1 MAADRKAG
9 ALPLQE
15 AFEKSALF
23 AGMDAAGSGAFLRE
37 FHRGET
43 ISAVQDGAP
52 CVGVLAFGEAD
63 VYTRGA
69 SPGARQNVSTL
80 HAGSEF
86 GIGGGRVS
94 KLEIVDAESGKVAA
108 SYDRGWDVRPG
119 TAIEYAALS
128 AVLDL
133 FE

>member
-1 MAADRKAG
+1 MWNKG
-9 ALPLQE
+9 
-15 AFEKSALF
+15 
-23 AGMDAAGSGAFLRE
+23 
-37 FHRGET
+37 T
-43 ISAVQDGAP
+43 V
-52 CVGVLAFGEAD
+52 
-63 VYTRGA
+63 
-69 SPGARQNVSTL
+69 NVSGRAYDYSAKVYG
-80 HAGSEF
+80 AGSEF